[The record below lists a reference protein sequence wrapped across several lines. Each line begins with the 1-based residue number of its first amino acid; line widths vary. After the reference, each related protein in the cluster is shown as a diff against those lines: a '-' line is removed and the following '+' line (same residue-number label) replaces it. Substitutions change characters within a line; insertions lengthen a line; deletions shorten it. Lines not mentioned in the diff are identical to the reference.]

1 MWSNCYC
8 RACTHRDSAP
18 SGAHHDDTITAFP
31 PIPPPKNHLGFN
43 YVDGSVDAACVIST
57 GTVPTTFPVVPE
69 LAHFQGQHLRRR
81 QWLCRQQCCAEK
93 LAVRAALKRSLN
105 AQRQRIRRLDEAYRA
120 AERVRSAQRQRRL
133 RSNPAY
139 RAREVLRNRLRRQ
152 RKAALHRSQYCSFEE
167 LSWLRDCFREEQW
180 SSLKSLWSTPALKV
194 GRRPRVGTGDRGK
207 SRSTITWAEAVA
219 STARLHS
226 LPSAEHQ
233 DMNHLTMSPIIV
245 GPEPPGDEPCS
256 WFLVPVPNIVFSAPS
271 TVRTLE
277 DLLAGAVPLCWTSDE
292 GLAVVKNE
300 KEPAE

>member
-8 RACTHRDSAP
+8 RAFTDRD
-18 SGAHHDDTITAFP
+18 GASFGAYHDDTITATDP
-31 PIPPPKNHLGFN
+31 TPIPDDHRGFN
-43 YVDGSVDAACVIST
+43 CVDGSVDAACVIST

-81 QWLCRQQCCAEK
+81 QWLCRQRCCAEK

-120 AERVRSAQRQRRL
+120 AERERNAQRQRRL

-139 RAREVLRNRLRRQ
+139 RARELLRNRLRRQ
-152 RKAALHRSQYCSFEE
+152 RKTALHWSQYCSFEE
-167 LSWLRDCFREEQW
+167 LDWLRDCFSEEQW

-194 GRRPRVGTGDRGK
+194 GGRPRVGTGARGE

-219 STARLHS
+219 STARQGS
-226 LPSAEHQ
+226 LPYAEHQ
-233 DMNHLTMSPIIV
+233 DMNHLMMSPIIV
-245 GPEPPGDEPCS
+245 GPEPPGDESCS
-256 WFLVPVPNIVFSAPS
+256 WLLLPVPNIVFSAPS
-271 TVRTLE
+271 AVTLE
-277 DLLAGAVPLCWTSDE
+277 DLLAGAVPLRWTPDE
-292 GLAVVKNE
+292 GLVAVKSK